1 MKKRRTNFAMIIEA
15 LLAANTASTKVDV
28 LLKYDKSKLLKRI
41 ISLAYHPLKKF
52 RLDNYKTR
60 HESMGKEG
68 GMCISKYVHIL
79 DDILHDK
86 LSPSD
91 ARYACDLAMININ
104 SDNEAM
110 LFYGIVKETD
120 PLNLTVDIINKAWP
134 NFIPVYPLSKPS
146 EEFSDG
152 FIWPAVAQRCVGGVR
167 VNVTVYNGIVEFR
180 LSNGDLIHGFE
191 LCAIQFIN
199 LAHQSNIVYDGVA
212 ILVENE
218 VQVKAALEDILS
230 ADPANVRF
238 VLWDSLRYDYGYING
253 EDNRIGYNWRFN
265 GLEHMMILAQP
276 LNPKPCYQLPE
287 YQMVSNVDEASVYSN
302 DLGTDII
309 VKSLSGTWHA
319 GADGN
324 QVRIR
329 V

>member
-1 MKKRRTNFAMIIEA
+1 MKRRRTNFAMIIQA
-15 LLAANTASTKVDV
+15 LLDANTESAKVDV

-41 ISLAYHPLKKF
+41 ISLAYHPLKNF
-52 RLDNYKTR
+52 RLDNYTPG
-60 HESMGKEG
+60 HESIGKEE

-86 LSPSD
+86 LSADD
-91 ARYACDLAMININ
+91 AMYACDLAMININ
-104 SDNEAM
+104 ADNEAM

-152 FIWPAVAQRCVGGVR
+152 FIWPAVAQRCIDGVR
-167 VNVTVYNGIVEFR
+167 INITVYSGIVEFR

-191 LCAIQFIN
+191 SHALQFIN
-199 LAHQSNIVYDGVA
+199 LAHQSNIVYDGA
-212 ILVENE
+212 IILVENE
-218 VQVKAALEDILS
+218 VQVSAPSQYILS
-230 ADPANVRF
+230 ADPDNVRF

-265 GLEHMMILAQP
+265 GLEHMMLLAHP
-276 LNPKPCYQLPE
+276 LNTKPCYQLPE
-287 YQMVSNVDEASVYSN
+287 YQMVSNIDDATTYSN

-309 VKSLSGTWHA
+309 VKSLSGTWRA
-319 GADGN
+319 GADSN

-329 V
+329 R